1 MLAHLVPCNPF
12 IESSRARWELRLHEC
27 RVTLAQFGN
36 AVASMDGGKHVE
48 SLSQNLKRLTGEHN
62 DIASKLAADQLGS
75 SRPLKAAADAITQE
89 GSNSNSFKM
98 DVNMHT
104 LHANADGEIKKL
116 GQVLSHVRRVS
127 EEAEDA
133 LLKQALDD
141 GTRLLPT
148 AVAFLAATAAE
159 FTEKMLSAMDG
170 AYTFMDD
177 WIKPFETMCDE
188 ENQAALV
195 SECVGAPV
203 NGALPAITA
212 KLLRFVTLAAQFKNL
227 VPDDRA
233 DRFTSSLAET
243 EKSAHRLKLY
253 LGVCHASAL
262 LFVVCE
268 KDPAKR
274 AAMLTACKK
283 KLAQQKLVLPGFLAG
298 KLG

>member
-12 IESSRARWELRLHEC
+12 IERSRARWELRLHEC
-27 RVTLAQFGN
+27 RVTLAQFCN
-36 AVASMDGGKHVE
+36 AVASMDGGDHVE
-48 SLSQNLKRLTGEHN
+48 SLSQNLKRLTGEHK

-75 SRPLKAAADAITQE
+75 SRPLQAAADAIMQE
-89 GSNSNSFKM
+89 GNKSNCFKM
-98 DVNMHT
+98 DVNMRT

-133 LLKQALDD
+133 LLKQALDH

-148 AVAFLAATAAE
+148 AIAFLAATATE

-170 AYTFMDD
+170 AYTFMDE
-177 WIKPFETMCDE
+177 WIKPFEKMCDE
-188 ENQAALV
+188 EDQAALV

-212 KLLRFVTLAAQFKNL
+212 KLLKFVTLAAQFKNL

-253 LGVCHASAL
+253 LGVCHASAV

-268 KDPAKR
+268 TDAKR